1 MEVKFLPVPLLRS
14 NRIFSAEALLKAA
27 QHKHS
32 RHYKQFDQHLDY
44 VLLYPDQTIVQT
56 LPGSSIVSPLT
67 NIKKNFLQVAR
78 LVVQD
83 LGHPKLYFLEGESE
97 SSEPGPSYL
106 SDTVTTAYSEA
117 KERDGSS
124 KISSCQVK
132 TSPSTNGAITKTS
145 YPPRGTSPCPTYFKV
160 FPLEDYS

>member
-1 MEVKFLPVPLLRS
+1 MPVPFLRW

-27 QHKHS
+27 QDKHS

-44 VLLYPDQTIVQT
+44 ILLYPDKTIVQT
-56 LPGSSIVSPLT
+56 LPGSSVPFTL
-67 NIKKNFLQVAR
+67 NKYKEELGKPFQVVL

-83 LGHPKLYFLEGESE
+83 LGHPKLYFLEEGSE

-117 KERDGSS
+117 KARDSS
-124 KISSCQVK
+124 SRISSCQVK
-132 TSPSTNGAITKTS
+132 TRPSTNGAITKTS
-145 YPPRGTSPCPTYFKV
+145 YPPRGNSTYPTYVKA
-160 FPLEDYS
+160 FPVEDYR